1 MPLHRIG
8 FIGLGTMGGPMA
20 RNLLKAGFALCVF
33 DIEPKAA
40 QALVSAGATAATSA
54 ADAARG
60 AEAVITMLP
69 NGEHVEAAAFGAA
82 GAAETMQRGSLFI
95 EMSTIAPSVTERL
108 ARKMTERGIA
118 MLDAPV
124 GRSRASC

>member
-54 ADAARG
+54 ADAARM
-60 AEAVITMLP
+60 VY
-69 NGEHVEAAAFGAA
+69 
-82 GAAETMQRGSLFI
+82 
-95 EMSTIAPSVTERL
+95 PS
-108 ARKMTERGIA
+108 
-118 MLDAPV
+118 
-124 GRSRASC
+124 RSMVRDEDGDCGH